1 MTQPPQPPNQPPT
14 PPSQP
19 PTPPTPP
26 SEPPTPP
33 QQQPAPPQGGFGAP
47 QEPPAG
53 GFGAPQDPPPAG
65 YGYPAQPPAQPGQ
78 QPPVPPPGYGYPAQ
92 QPPGQPPYQQ
102 PPYQQQPPPYQQ
114 QPPPYQQQGYPQQ
127 GYQQPQQYPQYQQF
141 QQPVTSVSG
150 GAGPGGKK
158 SNTRLQI
165 IIAAAVA
172 VVLIIGTGVYFA
184 NSGGSGKDEAKN
196 GSSGT
201 NGDTKDGDKK
211 DGTGGGGGGGSEQA
225 PSNTKAKVAFT
236 VPLPKVTDSTSVY
249 GSWISDSTYAKTG
262 IDQIVGYD
270 LVKGTQLWTVPLPG
284 EICATT
290 KHVSKDY
297 RTAIMFAAEKPSA
310 ANKYPRCTKIAVI
323 DLKSGEMVWNKSLK
337 DTNDGDKD
345 FSFSEITLSGETVAA
360 GGFDGGA
367 AFNIKTGAVR
377 WKPEVSTDGCYD
389 TGYGG
394 GEALVAVRR
403 CGSTNDPQMTV
414 QSLNPLTGAP
424 LSSYAMPAG
433 VDYPHIV
440 SSKPLVVAADV
451 GDTAEGG
458 SGFSDLF
465 SIDEKTGKLLTKI
478 SAVGKFEARCGS
490 TEVEKCSLM
499 AVGDGK
505 IFVPTAE
512 HEGNSDYGRTNEII
526 AFDLTT
532 GKGVT
537 GRAEAGERRVMYP
550 VRMDGSHVIVY
561 KVPTYDKGG
570 EIISIDGSTFKQT
583 LLLENSSE
591 RSATEQEN
599 DFSTPSAMELLY
611 RDGRMFI
618 SSPYISKP
626 SEYSKKL
633 YLAMSF
639 TTKQ

>member
-19 PTPPTPP
+19 PNQPPAPAGRPAEPSQPTTPPA
-26 SEPPTPP
+26 PPTPP
-33 QQQPAPPQGGFGAP
+33 QQPPGPAPAGFGAP

-65 YGYPAQPPAQPGQ
+65 YGYPGQ

-92 QPPGQPPYQQ
+92 QPPYQQ
-102 PPYQQQPPPYQQ
+102 GH
-114 QPPPYQQQGYPQQ
+114 PPYQQQGY
-127 GYQQPQQYPQYQQF
+127 QQPHQYPQYQQQYPQHPQGFQQF
-141 QQPVTSVSG
+141 QQPATAVSG
-150 GAGPGGKK
+150 GKPGK

-165 IIAAAVA
+165 VIAAAVA
-172 VVLIIGTGVYFA
+172 VVLIIGAGVWFA
-184 NSGGSGKDEAKN
+184 NSGGSKKDEAKN
-196 GSSGT
+196 SSSGAT
-201 NGDTKDGDKK
+201 GDTKDGDK
-211 DGTGGGGGGGSEQA
+211 DGDKGGTGGGGSEQA

-249 GSWISDSTYAKTG
+249 GSWLSDSTYVKTG

-270 LVKGTQLWTVPLPG
+270 LTKGTQLWAIPLPG

-297 RTAIMFAAEKPSA
+297 RTAIAFAAEKPSE

-337 DTNDGDKD
+337 DTNDGERDY
-345 FSFSEITLSGETVAA
+345 SFGEITLSGETVAV

-394 GEALVAVRR
+394 GEALVAVRK
-403 CGSTNDPQMTV
+403 CGSTNDPQMTI

-424 LSSYAMPAG
+424 LSAYTMPSG

-440 SSKPLVVAADV
+440 STKPLVVAADV

-458 SGFSDLF
+458 NGFSDLF
-465 SIDEKTGKLLTKI
+465 SIDEKTGKLLAKI

-490 TEVEKCSLM
+490 TDVEKCSLM
-499 AVGDGK
+499 VVGDGK
-505 IFVPTAE
+505 IYVPTAE
-512 HEGNSDYGRTNEII
+512 HEGSSDYGRTNEII
-526 AFDLTT
+526 GFDLTT

-537 GRAEAGERRVMYP
+537 GRADAGERRQMYP
-550 VRMDGSHVIVY
+550 VRMDGSNVIVY
-561 KVPTYDKGG
+561 KTPTYDKGG
-570 EIISIDGSTFKQT
+570 EIISVDGSTFKQT
-583 LLLENSSE
+583 LLLENSGE

-599 DFSTPSAMELLY
+599 DFSTPSSMELLY

-618 SSPYISKP
+618 SSPFISKP
-626 SEYSKKL
+626 NEYSKKR